1 MFLGVPTGVGTGSH
15 GLSTGHK
22 IVIAL
27 GTLFGCAFLAGML
40 IFLYILVHRR
50 QPTRRLQF
58 GMLQRYRAR
67 RQKSKISSKN
77 SSMVGLTEERDDITS
92 MELDYVPSLDTKS
105 AVRARR
111 DSGWKN
117 FEDYDYDD

>member
-1 MFLGVPTGVGTGSH
+1 
-15 GLSTGHK
+15 
-22 IVIAL
+22 
-27 GTLFGCAFLAGML
+27 
-40 IFLYILVHRR
+40 
-50 QPTRRLQF
+50 
-58 GMLQRYRAR
+58 MLQRYRAR